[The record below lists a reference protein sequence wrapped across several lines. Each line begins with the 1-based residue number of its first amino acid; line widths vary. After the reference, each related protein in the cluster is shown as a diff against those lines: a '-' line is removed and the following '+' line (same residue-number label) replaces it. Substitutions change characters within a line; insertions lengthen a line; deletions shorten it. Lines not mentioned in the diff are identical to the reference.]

1 MKNPAIIAV
10 TSAITVAGGVIIYLS
25 QTVIKYNNI
34 KSECIHLDQHMSA
47 YPYTNVDIPS
57 DFKEFSVNG
66 ISFKAPAMLS
76 SSEYDEKISIFTD
89 DPDKN
94 NASLQIVVF
103 DVTTPT
109 YPQGYNIDKEDF
121 FSSCM
126 KEGMDKLG
134 YDIPENFYDLMCLLN
149 TINLEDC
156 NKYSPAEVR
165 TFKKLA
171 EFKEIMTPAQ
181 IGYGDTST
189 DYEIE
194 GPLYY
199 FDNNNTRFFV
209 TQQRSQNGM
218 YKLQLECYADS
229 DLNKYQIMLI
239 QGKNE
244 DTVRQI
250 ARTVT
255 KTES

>member
-10 TSAITVAGGVIIYLS
+10 TSAIAVAGGAIIYLS
-25 QTVIKYNNI
+25 QTVIKYHNI

-47 YPYTNVDIPS
+47 YPYANVDIPN

-66 ISFKAPAMLS
+66 ISFKAPDLLLTSDNDANVCI
-76 SSEYDEKISIFTD
+76 YAD
-89 DPDKN
+89 DTDKN
-94 NASLQIVVF
+94 NASLQILVF

-109 YPQGYNIDKEDF
+109 YPRGYNIEKGDF
-121 FSSCM
+121 FNKCM

-149 TINLEDC
+149 TIKLEDC
-156 NKYSPAEVR
+156 NKYSPSEVR

-171 EFKEIMTPAQ
+171 EFKEIMTPSI
-181 IGYGDTST
+181 IGYGDT
-189 DYEIE
+189 DYETE

-199 FDNNNTRFFV
+199 FDNNNTCFLV
-209 TQQRSQNGM
+209 TQQRASNGM

-229 DLNKYQIMLI
+229 DLNKYQTLLI

-250 ARTVT
+250 AQTVS